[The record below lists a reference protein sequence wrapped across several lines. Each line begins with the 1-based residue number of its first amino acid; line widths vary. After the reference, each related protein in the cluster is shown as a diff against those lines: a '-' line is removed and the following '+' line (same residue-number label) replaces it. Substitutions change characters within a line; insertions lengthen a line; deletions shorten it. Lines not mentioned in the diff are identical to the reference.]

1 MTQITDAATIN
12 RLSEQIGLESPAAP
26 VAVATEAPA
35 DNRVF
40 LPGGYVKADGTLV
53 KYVEVREL
61 NGLDEEAIAKSGGTA
76 KALLTILSRGLV
88 AIDGER
94 PTKEDLEALLSGDRD
109 AIMLGIRKVTFGN
122 TADMRFY
129 CPTCND
135 QRVFKVDLAADVEIK
150 DLENPVEDRSWI
162 KTIKQGDVRLALPTG
177 VTQRKVMEATDKT
190 TAELNTLILSGCV
203 LSVNG
208 LPTTPAT
215 VLNLG
220 IADRDALIVDIMER
234 NPGPRL
240 MEVTKACEACG
251 NDVELPLSLAA
262 LFRL

>member
-1 MTQITDAATIN
+1 VTQITDAATIN

-35 DNRVF
+35 DTRVY
-40 LPGGYVKADGTLV
+40 LPGGFVKADGSLI

-61 NGLDEEAIAKSGGTA
+61 NGMDEEAIAKSGSTA
-76 KALLTILSRGLV
+76 KALLTILSRGLI

-94 PTKEDLEALLSGDRD
+94 PTKEDLDSLLSGDRD

-122 TADMRFY
+122 TTAMRFF
-129 CPTCND
+129 CPTCDD
-135 QRVFKVDLAADVEIK
+135 QKVFNIDLTADVFSKEL
-150 DLENPVEDRSWI
+150 DNPVEDRVWN
-162 KTIKQGDVRLALPTG
+162 KTIKKGDVKLALPTG
-177 VTQRKVMEATDKT
+177 VTQRKVMEANDKT
-190 TAELNTLILSGCV
+190 NAELNTLILAGCV
-203 LSVNG
+203 LSING
-208 LPTTPAT
+208 LPTTPTT

-220 IADRDALIVDIMER
+220 IADRDDLIIDIMER

-240 MEVTKACEACG
+240 MEVTKACEDCG
-251 NDVELPLSLAA
+251 EKVELPLSLAA